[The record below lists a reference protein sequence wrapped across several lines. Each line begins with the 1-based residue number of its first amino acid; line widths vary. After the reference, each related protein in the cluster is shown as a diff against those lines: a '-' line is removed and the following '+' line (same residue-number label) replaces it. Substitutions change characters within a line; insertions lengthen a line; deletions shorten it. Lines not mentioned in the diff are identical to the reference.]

1 MDYYQYLSLQ
11 QKRELLGF
19 EHAVAFDRPKPQ
31 PTLTRSQMKKQKEM
45 ELAPMTEEQL
55 TVAKQKIDSI
65 MICE

>member
-55 TVAKQKIDSI
+55 A
-65 MICE
+65 